1 MFSSKINFAIEM
13 VIKRKIVILIEKL
26 KGEGYFFYFR
36 VMFVFLMKTARGYHL
51 LYFSTFFIAS

>member
-1 MFSSKINFAIEM
+1 M

-36 VMFVFLMKTARGYHL
+36 VMFVF
-51 LYFSTFFIAS
+51 FNEDC